1 MSIQQIIPS
10 GDFANVWNLVIV
22 VVVMDSWCYLNMH
35 LRCKTSCSFSSRFDC
50 RPDSLSAIYRFSSI
64 SWPTCNGR
72 TSSRF
77 KDETDPAPLANCIR
91 WADESNWLPKS
102 RLTFPASV
110 FFRLFWLALHP
121 SHIFPFCYLSIGSI
135 KETTIS
141 YPLSLHQLFMYL

>member
-35 LRCKTSCSFSSRFDC
+35 LRCKTSCSFSSRFGC

-64 SWPTCNGR
+64 SCPTCNGR
-72 TSSRF
+72 TSSQF
-77 KDETDPAPLANCIR
+77 KDETDPALLANCMR
-91 WADESNWLPKS
+91 WANESNWLSKS